1 MSTGADS
8 DRRVTAVPTTPKGRR
23 TWASILVAARA
34 VFGRVGFTQA
44 RMSDIAEEAG
54 LSMGGLYRYFENKT
68 MLFEALIGDIHEE
81 LYESSRARYAKF
93 REQPFDALLEANTGY
108 LSHYHSNRDVMRA
121 FFEAAAVDEGFR
133 RIWWGMRDRHVDRF
147 AQVLAKD
154 FGITEIEGVD
164 TRILAEAMACMV
176 EQCAYVWYARE
187 TMNDQTVSVEA
198 AALVTTRTWFRTFFP
213 AADASSASEA
223 VLRRSARPAA

>member
-1 MSTGADS
+1 
-8 DRRVTAVPTTPKGRR
+8 
-23 TWASILVAARA
+23 
-34 VFGRVGFTQA
+34 
-44 RMSDIAEEAG
+44 MSDIAEEAG

-81 LYESSRARYAKF
+81 LYQSSRARVARF
-93 REQPFDALLEANTGY
+93 RDRPFDALLEANTGY

-133 RIWWGMRDRHVDRF
+133 RIWWGMRDRHADRF
-147 AQVLAKD
+147 AKVLAKD

-164 TRILAEAMACMV
+164 ARIVADAMACMV

-187 TMNDQTVSVEA
+187 DMNDHTVSVET
-198 AALVTTRTWFRTFFP
+198 AALVTTRTWFRAFFP
-213 AADASSASEA
+213 AVDEPSAGEA
-223 VLRRSARPAA
+223 VSPHTARPAA